1 MVQKVLLKKI
11 LAELI
16 LTRLIFARHL
26 RNFKNNKVN
35 FRAVK
40 YDIGKCFKTV
50 AYIVYYVLQKT
61 FLSFIF
67 GFLLINKRA
76 FFHVK
81 ELIVFKQLL
90 KKFQRKYSFFAN
102 TFKRM

>member
-16 LTRLIFARHL
+16 LTRLIFARYSK
-26 RNFKNNKVN
+26 NFKNNKVN

-40 YDIGKCFKTV
+40 YDIGKCFKTK
-50 AYIVYYVLQKT
+50 AYIVYYVLEKT

-67 GFLLINKRA
+67 GFLFINKRA
-76 FFHVK
+76 FFSYQIAYSIQTTFEKVP
-81 ELIVFKQLL
+81 EEIFLL
-90 KKFQRKYSFFAN
+90 CQHI
-102 TFKRM
+102 